1 MAIIN
6 WTPEYSVGV
15 AEIDEQHKKLFELM
29 NRLFTLYSE
38 KKFSKVDVIP
48 IFNELIDYADEH
60 FSTEEHYF
68 NLYNYEQKDQHTA
81 LHESYRQ
88 KIEALKKA
96 YDNDDQAPTLFAI
109 TNFLNDWW
117 IWHINNAD
125 KAYTNYFNANGL
137 K

>member
-6 WTPEYSVGV
+6 WAPEYSVGV

-38 KKFSKVDVIP
+38 KKFTKVDVIP
-48 IFNELIDYADEH
+48 IFNELVNYADEH

-68 NLYNYEQKDQHTA
+68 NLYNYKQKDQHTA

-88 KIEALKKA
+88 KIEELKKA
-96 YDNDDQAPTLFAI
+96 YDNENQASTLFAI

-117 IWHINNAD
+117 VWHINNAD
-125 KAYTNYFNANGL
+125 KAYTSYFNANGL